1 MINVTILDDICSE
14 LFQIR
19 FNEANIHYTW
29 LEQMKTEPTLDKD
42 GNVNGSRYVMGH
54 RDLMEMTKEMAWED
68 LPSREN

>member
-42 GNVNGSRYVMGH
+42 GNVNGSRWTLSH
-54 RDLMEMTKEMAWED
+54 RVLQQMIKSMAWED
-68 LPSREN
+68 